1 MLSRVANSLYWMS
14 RYIERADNTSRIVD
28 VNLQLLLDHRSM
40 NSQQFSAHWLP
51 IIEATGDPSAFWKLK
66 DVATAETV
74 TDYLVFEPKNTN
86 SLLSSISQARENA
99 RMVRD
104 QLTVDIWE
112 ELNRLYLYLHSQKA
126 REDWE
131 TSPFDFLHQVKS
143 SSLTLQG
150 LTDATIP
157 HNEGWLFLQAGKF
170 LERADM
176 TSRILDVRHGLLP
189 ERGVPS
195 TVSQVDALAWASVLH
210 SCSAWDAYK
219 SIHGAEVHP
228 RLVAEF
234 LMLSDNFPRS
244 VKFCVERL
252 NRSLRRISGV
262 ADGRFCNDSE
272 KLAGR
277 LVAQL
282 QFGTIDE
289 VFQLLG
295 LHQYIDALQ
304 IQLIDIGNALFNAYI
319 FQPFQNLEAEILVQ
333 QEEQQQQSLAPSQA
347 A

>member
-28 VNLQLLLDHRSM
+28 VNLQLLLDHRNM
-40 NSQQFSAHWLP
+40 NSQQFSEHWLP
-51 IIEATGDPSAFWKLK
+51 IIEATGDSAAFWKLK

-86 SLLSSISQARENA
+86 SLVSSISQARENA

-131 TSPFDFLHQVKS
+131 TSPFDFLHQVKA

-170 LERADM
+170 LER
-176 TSRILDVRHGLLP
+176 
-189 ERGVPS
+189 
-195 TVSQVDALAWASVLH
+195 
-210 SCSAWDAYK
+210 
-219 SIHGAEVHP
+219 
-228 RLVAEF
+228 
-234 LMLSDNFPRS
+234 
-244 VKFCVERL
+244 
-252 NRSLRRISGV
+252 
-262 ADGRFCNDSE
+262 
-272 KLAGR
+272 
-277 LVAQL
+277 
-282 QFGTIDE
+282 GT
-289 VFQLLG
+289 
-295 LHQYIDALQ
+295 
-304 IQLIDIGNALFNAYI
+304 
-319 FQPFQNLEAEILVQ
+319 
-333 QEEQQQQSLAPSQA
+333 
-347 A
+347 